1 MAKILDMDR
10 KYQIILIVLLFSFFL
25 VIVGTVSAS
34 LLSHTLKNDDNVAY
48 VINDGDL
55 VINYINGK
63 NVNFNRRGKI
73 EYGVAIT
80 NTSKE
85 KVFFSINLDVKSLS
99 EESTVSVLNEE
110 GLELENIKLNDK
122 FDGRLV
128 NLYSVGPEETV
139 RYNKI
144 FNAGK
149 KLSLNAELN
158 ITNDT
163 LSSEIFSDILINK
176 HNPGSSSSRVGSEIS
191 MVDEGLIHTID
202 NKGTAYFFRGN
213 VINNYVR
220 LGKYLF
226 RIVRVNGDNSIRL
239 ILDSSIGNYAYNTN
253 TLVEGAHINTL
264 GYLGNTTLV
273 NTLNEWVS
281 NELSEYKNYLTNGD
295 YCMEMQYDYLI
306 NNSYYSTVYE
316 RIFMD
321 NAPMLE
327 CSNYYTGIV
336 GLLSVDEVIYAG
348 AYNNNINTRYYL
360 YNPEIEENYLTSSG
374 YFWNNGLMMI
384 NVNSNGS
391 LGEGINITEKAAVR
405 PVITINSAAKVK
417 GNGTKNDPYVIVS

>member
-34 LLSHTLKNDDNVAY
+34 ILSHTIKDDDNVAY
-48 VINDGDL
+48 VINDGEL

-63 NVNFNRRGKI
+63 KVNFNRRGKI

-85 KVFFSINLDVKSLS
+85 KVFFSINLDVKSIS
-99 EESTVSVLNEE
+99 DESTVSVLNEE
-110 GLELENIKLNDK
+110 GLELENVKLNDEFNGK
-122 FDGRLV
+122 LV
-128 NLYSVGPEETV
+128 NLYSIGPDETV
-139 RYNKI
+139 RYNII

-149 KLSLNAELN
+149 KLALNGELN

-163 LSSEIFSDILINK
+163 ISSEIFSDILINK

-191 MVDEGLIHTID
+191 MIDEGLIHTID

-220 LGKYLF
+220 LGKYYF
-226 RIVRVNGDNSIRL
+226 RIVRINGDNSIRL
-239 ILDSSIGNYAYNTN
+239 VLDASIGNYAYNTN
-253 TLVEGAHINTL
+253 YLVEGANVNTL
-264 GYLGNTTLV
+264 SYLGNTTLV
-273 NTLNEWVS
+273 NTLNEWVN
-281 NELSEYKNYLTNGD
+281 NELNEFKSYLTNGD
-295 YCMEMQYDYLI
+295 YCMEMDYNYLI
-306 NNSYYSTVYE
+306 NDSYYSNVYE

-321 NAPMLE
+321 NAPVLD
-327 CSNYYTGIV
+327 CTNYYNGIV

-360 YNPEIEENYLTSSG
+360 YNPEIEENYLTGSG
-374 YFWNNGLMMI
+374 YFWNNGLMMM

-391 LGEGINITEKAAVR
+391 LGEGVKITEKAAVR
-405 PVITINSAAKVK
+405 PVINISAAAKVK
-417 GNGTKNDPYVIVS
+417 GEGTKDDPYVIVS